1 MYQSVLRKK
10 NALRGLLGGGSG
22 LLGLV
27 AAELLLGGRLDGAL
41 RSADGRDALDGN
53 LTEIGAVA
61 VLGGLVGN
69 SLVGAIRGSNELA

>member
-1 MYQSVLRKK
+1 MLIHQSVLLKK
-10 NALRGLLGGGSG
+10 NGLRLLGSGSS

-27 AAELLLGGRLDGAL
+27 AAELLLGLGLDGAL
-41 RSADGRDALDGN
+41 GAADGRDALDGD

-69 SLVGAIRGSNELA
+69 GLVGAARR